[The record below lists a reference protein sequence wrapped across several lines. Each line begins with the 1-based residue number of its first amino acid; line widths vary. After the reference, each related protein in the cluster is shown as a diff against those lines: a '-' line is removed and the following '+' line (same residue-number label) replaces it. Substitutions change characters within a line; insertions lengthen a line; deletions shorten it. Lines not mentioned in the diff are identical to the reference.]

1 MDGIAYDASRASL
14 THPNWAPEE
23 PGQPNPAHAG
33 AGAIRDSDDIA
44 SVLRLRSLSE
54 AKALRLWRL
63 TYCIYANTTAC
74 PSGCR
79 VPQASNYQRTGSMQC
94 VQLRGS
100 RSSPSWCV
108 RQAFP
113 STTIQ
118 SSGAPVYQIGSPRAT
133 NAARI
138 CTFLSRPG
146 ARGRLSP
153 DSAVYKQ
160 QYLSWHL
167 LQARQ
172 GMPEAHISITYARR
186 TVQWHECYFGSAVR
200 TVMWSKR
207 SGEASGSF
215 WGDLSFRLRPRRR
228 RRLIVSL
235 REPL

>member
-79 VPQASNYQRTGSMQC
+79 VPQAPNYQRTGSVQC

-138 CTFLSRPG
+138 WHVFVSPRRAWASVSRFG
-146 ARGRLSP
+146 S
-153 DSAVYKQ
+153 
-160 QYLSWHL
+160 
-167 LQARQ
+167 LQAAVFKLAPPA
-172 GMPEAHISITYARR
+172 GTPGHAGSTYIYHVCTAHGPVA
-186 TVQWHECYFGSAVR
+186 
-200 TVMWSKR
+200 
-207 SGEASGSF
+207 
-215 WGDLSFRLRPRRR
+215 
-228 RRLIVSL
+228 
-235 REPL
+235 